1 MNENYNELY
10 EKFHKLKWLLKRYRM
25 KQYSEG
31 APFADATRGQGRVLA
46 MLKIQP
52 EMSARDLSY
61 LLGIRITSLNEL
73 LAKLEK
79 GGYIGRKPS
88 DADKRVS
95 IVYLTEAG
103 KATKQAA
110 PDYGEV
116 FACLSDEEQAS
127 FGGYLDRIIDA
138 LEPQVGGEISDEEL
152 ERWKRDA
159 RARMGEERFE
169 HLMAMPGGWHG
180 GPHGPFGPHGSCG
193 GHRHHGP
200 HHGPHHMPG
209 EGRCRE
215 GVDKP
220 KED

>member
-25 KQYSEG
+25 KKFSEG
-31 APFADATRGQGRVLA
+31 GPFADATRGQGRVLA

-52 EMSARDLSY
+52 EMSTRDLSY

-88 DADKRVS
+88 EADKRVS

-116 FACLSDEEQAS
+116 FDCLNEEEQAS
-127 FGGYLDRIIDA
+127 FGAYLDRIIDV
-138 LEPQVGGEISDEEL
+138 LEPQVGGEVSDEEL

-169 HLMAMPGGWHG
+169 HLMMMPGGPHGPHGGWHG
-180 GPHGPFGPHGSCG
+180 GGCG
-193 GHRHHGP
+193 GHRH

-215 GVDKP
+215 DGGKP
-220 KED
+220 CKE